1 VLIAVVS
8 TVIVP
13 VAHPDIGNAG
23 IVVTLVLVDWALF
36 LRTSLLILPSWA
48 VVGLVA
54 LLVKWYTEGG
64 PAIVR
69 RTFELVLEA
78 DVFVAVLLVAR
89 ISAVVESVTDL
100 GWMETMLVSALEL
113 ARGAVEGRATLW
125 LVGPVPTVVLTVTA
139 PPEGDA
145 LVGCFTEEVSGR
157 AVRTTGDSVL
167 FKYKVFWTRTDVLK
181 SSFRLFLGSK
191 EAKGMT
197 ATVIRAWIHRRT
209 WLTKRMVNGNVH
221 GPVDC
226 RENCGGLLA
235 SVLVASLNRLGL
247 PVAPIHIVFKY
258 REGKD
263 VMKSCCWR
271 GTS

>member
-1 VLIAVVS
+1 MLIAVVS

-13 VAHPDIGNAG
+13 IAHPYIRNAG
-23 IVVTLVLVDWALF
+23 IVVTLVLVDWTLF
-36 LRTSLLILPSWA
+36 LRTTLLILPSWA

-78 DVFVAVLLVAR
+78 DVFIAVLLVAR
-89 ISAVVESVTDL
+89 IPAVVEAVTDL
-100 GWMETMLVSALEL
+100 GWMETMLVGTLEL
-113 ARGAVEGRATLW
+113 ARGAIEWRATLW
-125 LVGPVPTVVLTVTA
+125 LVRPVPTVVLPITS

-145 LVGCFTEEVSGR
+145 LVCCLTEEVSSR
-157 AVRTTGDSVL
+157 AVRTTGEPVL
-167 FKYKVFWTRTDVLK
+167 FEYKVLWTCTYVPK
-181 SSFRLFLGSK
+181 APFRLFLGSK
-191 EAKGMT
+191 EAKGMA
-197 ATVIRAWIHRRT
+197 ATVIHAWIHRRT

-221 GPVDC
+221 GPVDR

-235 SVLVASLNRLGL
+235 SVFVASLYRLGL